1 MEKERVVQT
10 LAVVNEKGGV
20 GKTTTA
26 VNVAAALADLGLRL
40 LVVDLDPQAA
50 ASAWLGINDPGD
62 QLAATLTDD
71 APLLEAIVAAPV
83 EGVDVA
89 PASRRLA
96 AAEVHL
102 AREPGGTG
110 ILRAALAHLPADRW
124 DLAIIDCPPT
134 LGQLS
139 VSALTAAGHV
149 LIPVEAS
156 VGAYRALPQ
165 ILRTIEALRARVNP
179 DLEIT
184 GIAVVRLEPTR
195 HAREIVDLLQRKF
208 GELLLAPPIR
218 KTVRLQDAQL
228 YGQPITAYDSRSGG
242 AEDYRALAVAVMERL
257 ELSVLAGVR

>member
-1 MEKERVVQT
+1 VQT
-10 LAVVNEKGGV
+10 LAVMNEKGGV

-26 VNVAAALADLGLRL
+26 VNVAAALVEHGLQL

-50 ASAWLGINDPGD
+50 ASAWLGIKDAGD

-71 APLLEAIVAAPV
+71 APLAEAIVPAPLS
-83 EGVDVA
+83 GVDVA

-110 ILRAALAHLPADRW
+110 ILRAALAQLPADRW
-124 DLAIIDCPPT
+124 DLVIIDCPPT

-139 VSALTAAGHV
+139 VSALTAASHV
-149 LIPVEAS
+149 LIPAEAS

-165 ILRTIEALRARVNP
+165 ILRTIEALRTRVNP
-179 DLEIT
+179 NLEIA
-184 GIAVVRLEPTR
+184 GIALVRLEATR
-195 HAREIVDLLQRKF
+195 HAREIAELLHRRF
-208 GELLLAPPIR
+208 GELLLEPPIR

-228 YGQPITAYDSRSGG
+228 YSQPITTYDSRSSG
-242 AEDYRALAVAVMERL
+242 AEDYRSLATAVMERL
-257 ELSVLAGVR
+257 TLPVLAGVR

>member
-1 MEKERVVQT
+1 MRT

-26 VNVAAALADLGLRL
+26 VNLAAALVEHGLRL

-50 ASAWLGINDPGD
+50 ASAWLGIKEAGD
-62 QLAATLTDD
+62 QLAATLTED
-71 APLLEAIVAAPV
+71 APLLEGIVPAALD
-83 EGVDVA
+83 GVDVV

-102 AREPGGTG
+102 AREPGGNG
-110 ILRAALAHLPADRW
+110 ILRAALAQLPQGRW
-124 DLAIIDCPPT
+124 DAIILDCPPT

-139 VSALTAAGHV
+139 VSALTAASHV

-165 ILRTIEALRARVNP
+165 ILRTVESLRARVNP
-179 DLEIT
+179 DLEIA
-184 GIAVVRLEPTR
+184 GIALVRLEPTR
-195 HAREIVDLLQRKF
+195 HTREIADLLRRKF
-208 GELLLAPPIR
+208 ADLVLTPTVR

-228 YGQPITAYDSRSGG
+228 YSQPITIYDARSAG
-242 AEDYRALAVAVMERL
+242 AEDYRALASAVADRL
-257 ELSVLAGVR
+257 ALSVLAGAR